1 MRYKNYILSAFVASR
16 PRPRPR
22 QLPSGSL
29 LAFRNDNTSKLHIYG
44 PSLVEQESKL
54 YNNMDHLRP
63 YQRECI
69 ETCLNKFL
77 KEKVN
82 RQIVS
87 LPVGSGKT
95 VIFSN
100 LISRIPSPMHGAEKT
115 LVLAHREELLD
126 QAYKQIKK
134 YSNLT
139 VEIDQGERTAT
150 GNTNVI
156 IGSVQSLGRAGSAR
170 IEKYNPS
177 HFKAII
183 IDEAHHAAASIYRKV
198 LEYFGAHTKD
208 THIFVWGCSATVRRY
223 DGLALDGI
231 FDEITYHKDFLEMI
245 KEKWLCNLRVT
256 TIKTG
261 TDLSQVK
268 SNAVDFIPTI
278 LSKLINVK
286 NRNEIIVRTYL
297 KFAENRKSTIVF
309 GVDIAHVENL
319 TEMFQEYGINAY
331 SITSKTKAYKRAE
344 ILNNFRAK
352 FFPVLVNCGILTEG
366 TDVPTIDCVIMSRP
380 TKSHVL
386 FQQMIGR
393 GMRIA
398 ENKEDCL
405 VLDFIDSDCKIPDL
419 ITAPTLFGLDPTT
432 ELNDYIPSIEEN
444 KKRIKMEQQTREYVA
459 DITKIKITEYSNP
472 FEIVDDC
479 SGATFVGAISE
490 FAWLR
495 VNHDIYVLP
504 LYEVGTLRVEKD
516 TQDRFINNTRVYAH
530 VLEDL
535 PIRSDSLESVIRA
548 CDQWVIRTSII
559 RGRYIRDIASRY
571 AKWRRGRI
579 TKQQIQWLKKK
590 KVPLSD
596 DTIKSMKKGQATN
609 LVARIIEGAQK
620 NWRLILNE
628 RAAKEKIC
636 LKKEV
641 RVGPLKRPLD

>member
-1 MRYKNYILSAFVASR
+1 MFYKNYILSTFFASR
-16 PRPRPR
+16 PRK
-22 QLPSGSL
+22 LSSASL
-29 LAFRNDNTSKLHIYG
+29 LAFRNSKLHAYSS
-44 PSLVEQESKL
+44 SLAEQENEL
-54 YNNMDHLRP
+54 YNSMDHLRP

-69 ETCLNKFL
+69 ETCLHKFL

-100 LISRIPSPMHGAEKT
+100 LIHRIPSPMHGAEKI

-139 VEIDQGERTAT
+139 AEIDQGERTAT
-150 GNTNVI
+150 GNANVV
-156 IGSVQSLGRAGSAR
+156 IGSVQTLGRTGSAR
-170 IEKYNPS
+170 IEKYDPS
-177 HFKAII
+177 QFKAIV
-183 IDEAHHAAASIYRKV
+183 IDEAHHAAASTY
-198 LEYFGAHTKD
+198 L
-208 THIFVWGCSATVRRY
+208 RRY

-256 TIKTG
+256 TIRTG
-261 TDLSQVK
+261 TDLSRVK
-268 SNAVDFIPTI
+268 SNAIDFVPTI
-278 LSKLINVK
+278 LSKLVNVK

-297 KFAENRKSTIVF
+297 KFAENRKSTLVF
-309 GVDIAHVENL
+309 GVDIDHVENL
-319 TEMFQEYGINAY
+319 TETFREYGINAY
-331 SITSKTKAYKRAE
+331 GITSKTKAYQRAE

-352 FFPVLVNCGILTEG
+352 LFPVLVNCGILTEG
-366 TDVPTIDCVIMSRP
+366 MDVPTIDCVIMSRP

-393 GMRIA
+393 GMRTA
-398 ENKEDCL
+398 EDKEDCL
-405 VLDFIDSDCKIPDL
+405 VLDFIDSYYKIPDL

-432 ELNDYIPSIEEN
+432 ELNDYIPSIGEN
-444 KKRIKMEQQTREYVA
+444 KENIKVEQKTREYVV
-459 DITKIKITEYSNP
+459 DITKIKITEYNNP
-472 FEIVDDC
+472 FEIIEDC
-479 SGATFVGAISE
+479 SGATFIGTISD

-495 VNHDIYVLP
+495 VSHDIYVLP

-516 TQDRFINNTRVYAH
+516 IQGVYHVKLRKKQNRFINNTSVCVH

-535 PIRSDSLESVIRA
+535 PIRSDSLESVIHV
-548 CDQWVIRTSII
+548 CDQWVIRTSNK
-559 RGRYIRDIASRY
+559 RGRHIRDIALRY
-571 AKWRRGRI
+571 AKWRREPI
-579 TKQQIQWLKKK
+579 TQQQIQWLKKK
-590 KVPLSD
+590 KVSLND
-596 DTIKSMKKGQATN
+596 DAIKSINRGQATN

-628 RAAKEKIC
+628 RAAKEKIR
-636 LKKEV
+636 LKKEAQKV
-641 RVGPLKRPLD
+641 RVGSLKRPLD